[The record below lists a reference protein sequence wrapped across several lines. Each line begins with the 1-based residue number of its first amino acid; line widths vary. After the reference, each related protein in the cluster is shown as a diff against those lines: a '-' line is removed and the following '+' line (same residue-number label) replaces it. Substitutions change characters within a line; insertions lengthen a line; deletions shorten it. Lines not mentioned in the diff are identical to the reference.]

1 MKENPHIEELLNSF
15 IDGELDERHRIEV
28 ARLLSH
34 DAQATQR
41 LQELQK
47 CKFLVNSLPRADAP
61 PELAEQIKTSLERR
75 APLVRQP
82 ANFRERKGARH
93 LLARKVLTV
102 AAMIGLVAGL
112 ATVIYTIVAP
122 ESAAPAAG
130 FYGRLELRTSD
141 LIAVDTVVSRAIEDN
156 NISRESG
163 TRSQKGKS
171 VYALNCNREA
181 LSLLLAD
188 LGGMWEKFDSA
199 TLFVETKAPG
209 KQVVVEGVSAE
220 QIVDLITPPK
230 PRLTGDEKTTAEPAA
245 RAQDEK
251 KVHLTIV
258 LVGNE

>member
-1 MKENPHIEELLNSF
+1 MKEPNTEELLNSF
-15 IDGELDERHRIEV
+15 LDGELDERHRVEV

-34 DAQATQR
+34 DAQAAQR
-41 LQELQK
+41 LRELQK

-61 PELAEQIKTSLERR
+61 PDLAEKVKTSLERKT
-75 APLVRQP
+75 PLVQQP
-82 ANFRERKGARH
+82 AGFRTPKGARH
-93 LLARKVLTV
+93 LLARKVLTA
-102 AAMIGLVAGL
+102 AAMIGLIAGL

-130 FYGRLELRTSD
+130 FYGRLELKTSD
-141 LIAVDTVVSRAIEDN
+141 LIAVDAVVSKAIEDN
-156 NISRESG
+156 NISRQSG

-199 TLFVETKAPG
+199 TLFVETKVPG
-209 KQVVVEGVSAE
+209 KQVVVENVSAE

-230 PRLTGDEKTTAEPAA
+230 PRLTSDEKTTAEPAA

-258 LVGNE
+258 LVGSE

>member
-1 MKENPHIEELLNSF
+1 MKEPSTEELLNSF
-15 IDGELDERHRIEV
+15 IDGELTERHRIEV
-28 ARLLSH
+28 ARLISH
-34 DAQATQR
+34 DARAAQR
-41 LQELQK
+41 LRELQK
-47 CKFLVNSLPRADAP
+47 CKMLVNSLPRADAP
-61 PELAEQIKTSLERR
+61 QELAEQVKTSLERR
-75 APLVRQP
+75 TPLVQQP
-82 ANFRERKGARH
+82 AGFRERKGARH

-122 ESAAPAAG
+122 ESVAPATG
-130 FYGRLELRTSD
+130 FYGRLELKTSD
-141 LIAVDTVVSRAIEDN
+141 LMVVDAVVSRAIEDN

-171 VYALNCNREA
+171 VYALSCSREA

-188 LGGMWEKFDSA
+188 LGDIWEKFDSA
-199 TLFVETKAPG
+199 TLFVQTKAPG

-230 PRLTGDEKTTAEPAA
+230 PRLTGDERITGEPTA
-245 RAQDEK
+245 RTQDEK

-258 LVGNE
+258 LAGSE